1 MITPPASKAVGTAD
15 AQLSPERLELRK
27 VARAFEAIF
36 VRQLLAAA
44 RAGSIAEQTPFS
56 GPGLEQFTAMRDEHM
71 AEIASQSGA
80 FGLAEQIERQLS
92 SLVGRREG

>member
-1 MITPPASKAVGTAD
+1 MITPAASISVGTAD
-15 AQLSPERLELRK
+15 AQLSPERLELRQA
-27 VARAFEAIF
+27 ARAFEAIF

-44 RAGSIAEQTPFS
+44 RAGSIADQTPFT

-71 AEIASQSGA
+71 AEITSKSGA

-92 SLVGRREG
+92 SLVGQRGA